1 MAATPKFERFL
12 KIFLASWIDEAKL
25 AQRVVRE
32 ATNKSETV
40 LKKVDEQLAL
50 IDEEIEKVKKH
61 QKTVKEWQEE
71 VFIIIFKITKVCL
84 N

>member
-1 MAATPKFERFL
+1 MTATPKFERFL
-12 KIFLASWIDEAKL
+12 KFFLASWIDEAKL

-40 LKKVDEQLAL
+40 LEKVDEQLAL
-50 IDEEIEKVKKH
+50 INEEIEKVKKH

-71 VFIIIFKITKVCL
+71 VNIIILYK
-84 N
+84 

>member
-1 MAATPKFERFL
+1 M
-12 KIFLASWIDEAKL
+12 

-50 IDEEIEKVKKH
+50 INEEIEKVKKH

-71 VFIIIFKITKVCL
+71 VIIIILIQDNQSVLEFCFVVKF
-84 N
+84 

>member
-1 MAATPKFERFL
+1 MTAIPKSERFF
-12 KIFLASWIDEAKL
+12 KNFLASWIDEAKF

-40 LKKVDEQLAL
+40 LERVDEQLAL
-50 IDEEIEKVKKH
+50 INEEIKKVKKH

-71 VFIIIFKITKVCL
+71 VYIIVL
-84 N
+84 HGS